1 MGHPCRAGAVP
12 RGGTGSGAVAR
23 GRGFGGTTAAMSSPI
38 SAHGCQR
45 KGEERGPR
53 NPRRTHGEFK
63 VTPNGTEGAHPE
75 HTFPRP
81 IPAAPPC
88 TAPRRRRRFRVPSL
102 ASPLP
107 YSRAPG
113 GGGGTGRCRG
123 YPGVGAGP
131 R

>member
-1 MGHPCRAGAVP
+1 MP

-81 IPAAPPC
+81 IPPAPYLPPRRAPLPAADAASECLLWPRRSLIAAP
-88 TAPRRRRRFRVPSL
+88 R
-102 ASPLP
+102 
-107 YSRAPG
+107 G
-113 GGGGTGRCRG
+113 GEEARG
-123 YPGVGAGP
+123 GAGGIP
-131 R
+131 G